1 MSGASAVSPTLAALA
16 AARGVERD
24 YWQAT
29 GEHMIA
35 TPEHLAAILRALG
48 VELAS
53 VDDAGAALEALEAER
68 ASQAGPACA
77 VVWGRAELRFSVGAG
92 VHAGVLQLEDGTER
106 RLTISDGAA
115 SLAGPVPHGYHT
127 AELHRGAERARVHV
141 IAAPER
147 AFGAPEEA
155 GKRWGVFAP
164 LYALRSAHTLGAGDL
179 SDLGRLGALVRRHGG
194 SVVGTL
200 PLLAGFFDEPLEI
213 SPYGPASRLFWNEV
227 YLDLEQL
234 GAAPPDPATAAH
246 LAGLELV
253 DYRAQSAL
261 VRARL
266 EPLARRAWDRD
277 RAALEAYTAET
288 PELDGYARFR
298 ARTERHRAFYDAWP
312 AGDEFTADD
321 ESARRYHVYVQRELS
336 RQLGRLGAEID
347 LYLDLPVC
355 VHRGGYD
362 VWRHPELFAHQASI
376 GAPPDELFRSGQDWG
391 APPLDPLAMQRE
403 GHAHFRA
410 MVVTLMRHA
419 AVLRVDHVMGL
430 HRLYW
435 IPRGAGAKE
444 GVYVRYPAEELY
456 AVMVLESHRHQ
467 CALVGEDL
475 GTVPDYVRPMMEHH
489 GLHRLYVGQFAI
501 PDHDAAHWEEPPASS
516 VASLNTHDM
525 PTFAGF
531 WQGREIEER
540 VELGLIDLQTAG
552 WEHGRREAQREVALR
567 RFAVGDDP
575 VGEVMRGMTVR
586 LAAAAARL
594 VLLALEDLWLEPRPQ
609 NIPGTGAELDNW
621 RRRMTRSLE
630 EIEAD
635 PMIAGLLDAVNAARG
650 Q

>member
-1 MSGASAVSPTLAALA
+1 MGGVSAVSPALAALA
-16 AARGVERD
+16 AARGVELE

-29 GEHMIA
+29 GEHMVA

-48 VELAS
+48 VELPS
-53 VDDAGAALEALEAER
+53 PDDAAAALAALEAER
-68 ASQAGPACA
+68 AAAAGPPCA
-77 VVWGRAELRFSVGAG
+77 VVWGDAELRFEVGAE
-92 VHAGVLQLEDGTER
+92 VRAGVLQLEDGTER
-106 RLTISDGAA
+106 ALTVVDRVA
-115 SLAGPVPHGYHT
+115 SLAGPVPHGYHV
-127 AELHRGAERARVHV
+127 AELRAGTHREQVHV
-141 IAAPER
+141 IAAP
-147 AFGAPEEA
+147 AAAYGAPA
-155 GKRWGVFAP
+155 QADQRWGVFAP
-164 LYALRSAHTLGAGDL
+164 LYALRSARTLGAGDL
-179 SDLGRLGALVRRHGG
+179 GDLARLGALVQRHGG

-200 PLLAGFFDEPLEI
+200 PLLAGFFDEPHEV
-213 SPYGPASRLFWNEV
+213 SPYGPASRLFWNEL
-227 YLDLEQL
+227 YLDLDEL
-234 GAAPPDPATAAH
+234 GAPPPDAAIAAR
-246 LAGLELV
+246 LAGLDLV

-266 EPLARRAWDRD
+266 EPLAERAWERD
-277 RAALEAYTAET
+277 RAALEVYASET

-298 ARTERHRAFYDAWP
+298 ARTERHRSYYDAWP
-312 AGDEFTADD
+312 ADDTFAAADER
-321 ESARRYHVYVQRELS
+321 ARRYHVFVQRELS
-336 RQLGRLGAEID
+336 RQLGRLGDELD

-355 VHRGGYD
+355 VHRYGYD

-391 APPLDPLAMQRE
+391 APPLDPVAMRLE

-410 MVVTLMRHA
+410 MVSTLMRHA

-444 GVYVRYPAEELY
+444 GIYVRYPADELY
-456 AVMVLESHRHQ
+456 AVLVLESHRHQ

-475 GTVPDYVRPMMEHH
+475 GTVPDYVRPMMDHH

-501 PDHDAAHWEEPPASS
+501 PDHDEAHWEEPPASS

-531 WQGREIEER
+531 WQGREIDER
-540 VELGLIDLQTAG
+540 VELGLIDSQTSD
-552 WEHGRREAQREVALR
+552 WEHGRRGAQREVGLR

-586 LAAAAARL
+586 LAASEARL
-594 VLLALEDLWLEPRPQ
+594 VLLSLEDLWLEPRPQ
-609 NIPGTGAELDNW
+609 NTPGTGAERDNW
-621 RRRMTRSLE
+621 RRRMTRTLE
-630 EIEAD
+630 EIAAD
-635 PMIAGLLDAVNAARG
+635 PVITGLFDAVRGARG
-650 Q
+650 G